1 VADVWDQGLW
11 DTALWDQPSLALPV
25 VKNTAWVSVGET
37 GFSHAPV
44 VQVTVAQAARPN
56 VELISIAATFER
68 LGVNV

>member
-1 VADVWDQGLW
+1 
-11 DTALWDQPSLALPV
+11 LALPV